1 MTIKQLEARLDM
13 TRANIRFYE
22 AEGLLH
28 PVRLPNGYRDY
39 SEQDCDTLKKIKL
52 LRQLRIP
59 VDEIRALQN
68 GECALGDALQRRVD
82 ELAREQSDLQQAS
95 ALCRAVLSDGATWQS
110 LDADRYL
117 SGAAALAPGRS
128 LDVGL
133 SRDVPRACPHP
144 WRRFLARGLDFS
156 LCALVWQAALILIF
170 RVNPALR
177 SPLGQLFD
185 SFAALLIQLFVE
197 PLFLRLWGFTPGK
210 FLFGLRVTDH
220 GRKLSYFDALCRTG
234 SVLASGEGLL
244 IPIYSLVRNYKCYKQ
259 CKAGVI
265 LPWEEDFE
273 YELTDTAP
281 WRIPSFAAACLCAF
295 GLLFTLIRLGQLPL
309 HRGAL
314 TAADFAENVNDYADY
329 LGAQLVLVLD
339 AGGRW
344 QERPGSSVF
353 HTGALES
360 YPDFTL
366 TEAGGELTG
375 VSFTVR
381 RYDEPLITP
390 VYINI
395 MQLAALS
402 YVCAQPGVGVF
413 SDIPQAL
420 TERIAADPFSSFC
433 FEMAGVE
440 LRCDVQFSG
449 YMPRLDPEQAFL
461 WAEEEQSGQTFCL
474 TFSMTKTG

>member
-1 MTIKQLEARLDM
+1 MTIKELEARLGM

-22 AEGLLH
+22 TEGLVQ
-28 PVRLPNGYRDY
+28 PRRLSNGYRDY
-39 SEQDCDTLKKIKL
+39 SEQDLETLKKIKL
-52 LRQLRIP
+52 LRQLRVP
-59 VDEIRALQN
+59 LDDIRALQS
-68 GECALGDALQRRVD
+68 GECALSEALRRRVD
-82 ELAREQSDLQQAS
+82 ELAREQNDVQQAS

-117 SGAAALAPGRS
+117 SGAAALAQSRPR
-128 LDVGL
+128 DPGL

-156 LCALVWQAALILIF
+156 LCALVWQAALIFLF

-177 SPLGQLFD
+177 SLIGQLFD
-185 SFAALLIQLFVE
+185 NFAALLIMLFIE
-197 PLFLRLWGFTPGK
+197 PLCLRLWGFTPGK
-210 FLFGLRVTDH
+210 LLFGLRVTDR

-244 IPIYSLVRNYKCYKQ
+244 IPIYSLIRNYKCYKQ
-259 CKAGVI
+259 CKAGAL

-273 YELTDTAP
+273 YELTDTAC
-281 WRIPSFAAACLCAF
+281 WRIPSFAAACLCVF
-295 GLLFTLIRLGQLPL
+295 GLLVVLLRLGQLPL

-314 TAADFAENVNDYADY
+314 TAAEFAENVNDYAGY

-339 AGGRW
+339 DDGRW
-344 QERPGSSVF
+344 QERPGSDVF
-353 HTGALES
+353 HIGALES
-360 YPDFTL
+360 YPSFIL
-366 TEAGGELTG
+366 TETDGELTG
-375 VSFTVR
+375 VSFTVE
-381 RYDEPLITP
+381 RYDEPIITP
-390 VYINI
+390 GYINI

-413 SDIPQAL
+413 SDVPRTL
-420 TERIAADPFSSFC
+420 SERIAADPFSSFH
-433 FEMAGVE
+433 FELAGVE

-449 YMPRLDPEQAFL
+449 YMTRLDPEQTFL
-461 WAEEEQSGQTFCL
+461 WAEEGQSGQTFFL